1 MDWPA
6 EVLTVVDNRHQGFS
20 TELILSSYEEIDADD
35 GKDGEDEALEYHDIK
50 QAGYWGNESLDKDP
64 HAFQLMH
71 GT

>member
-50 QAGYWGNESLDKDP
+50 QAGY
-64 HAFQLMH
+64 
-71 GT
+71 